1 MPLANDAH
9 SQQSVLNRYMKTKK
23 GLGKGLDALLGASR
37 SAPVR
42 TAPLENIDQLNSN
55 TESSDLESIAD
66 QNQIEN
72 IKSDGEQAA
81 THTQARHVGEVVVQL
96 GVERCQRGKYQPR
109 RVIDSENL
117 EELAASIRQ
126 QGIMQPIVVRPIQD
140 ASVEYEIIAGERRW
154 RAAQLIGLNQVP
166 AIVREVSDEAAIAMA
181 LIENLQRENLNPMD
195 EAYALHRLQQE
206 FEMTHQE
213 VADAVGK
220 SRSAVSNA
228 MRLMGLGKEVKLLLE
243 NGDIEMGHARSLLSL
258 TDHQQSK
265 AAVEVVEKCL
275 SVRQTESLVK
285 ALLNPI
291 AKNDAAKISEGED
304 ANIKSLETDLSDKL
318 GAGVTIQHHPKGKGK
333 LVITYNSLDELDGIL
348 AHIR

>member
-1 MPLANDAH
+1 
-9 SQQSVLNRYMKTKK
+9 MKTKK

-37 SAPVR
+37 STPVK
-42 TAPLENIDQLNSN
+42 TSPLENIDQLNAN
-55 TESSDLESIAD
+55 IELSDLESID
-66 QNQIEN
+66 NQSSLEK
-72 IKSDGEQAA
+72 IKSDGEPLAEQAQ
-81 THTQARHVGEVVVQL
+81 TTQTGEAVVQL

-109 RVIDSENL
+109 RVIDSDNL
-117 EELAASIRQ
+117 EELASSIQQ
-126 QGIMQPIVVRPIQD
+126 QGIMQPIVVRPIQG

-154 RAAQLIGLNQVP
+154 RAAQLIGLNLVP
-166 AIVREVSDEAAIAMA
+166 AIIREVSDEAAIAMA

-213 VADAVGK
+213 VADAVGR

-228 MRLMGLGKEVKLLLE
+228 LRLMGLGKEVKLLLE

-258 TDHQQSK
+258 TDQQQSK
-265 AAVEVVEKCL
+265 AAAEVVEKCL

-285 ALLNPI
+285 SLLNPK
-291 AKNDAAKISEGED
+291 AKKDRAKISEKED
-304 ANIKSLETDLSDKL
+304 ANIKTLETDLSDKL
-318 GAGVTIQHHPKGKGK
+318 GAGVTIQHQPKGKGK